1 MKIDQWMGEREW
13 CWFKMEQSEE
23 DMRLTGLYQE
33 REERG
38 ARERVCVSKMDKKQ
52 RQKSK
57 EEKKRREERG
67 SVEFWELSGEANE
80 KRRDDHEGYHKPHH
94 LLSLIYCCSHCL
106 VPFTLILNPN
116 CPSLTPLSFVSLSF
130 SSPPLSL
137 YGSFIT
143 FLFYPLLSLSL
154 HSHLCPFNNIAL
166 FYTL

>member
-143 FLFYPLLSLSL
+143 FLFYPLLSLSPSIHTFVL
-154 HSHLCPFNNIAL
+154 SII
-166 FYTL
+166 